1 MAFTCE
7 GLGCVR
13 GERWVFDGVD
23 FALAPGAAL
32 VLEGPNGSGK
42 SSLLRLAALLLK
54 PAAGRLIWDGR
65 DIAEDADAHRARLVY
80 VGHLDA
86 LKPAFTVV
94 ENLGFWAWLAGA
106 SSAAADAALERIGL
120 DYLADLP
127 ARFLSAGQRR
137 RLNLAR
143 LLLKPT
149 SLWLLDEPTASLDS
163 ESIRML
169 AEIATEHRARGGIVL
184 AATHVDLALTDAAT
198 LRLGRVRATA

>member
-1 MAFTCE
+1 MAFASE

-42 SSLLRLAALLLK
+42 SSLLRLAAVLLK
-54 PAAGRLIWDGR
+54 PASGRLTWDGR
-65 DIAEDADAHRARLVY
+65 DIAEDADTHRARLIY

-86 LKPAFTVV
+86 LKPAFTVA
-94 ENLGFWAWLAGA
+94 ENLGFWARLAGA
-106 SSAAADAALERIGL
+106 ENAATEAALERVGL
-120 DYLADLP
+120 GHLAELP

-143 LLLKPT
+143 LLLKPAP
-149 SLWLLDEPTASLDS
+149 LWLLDEPTTSLDS
-163 ESIRML
+163 ESIQTL
-169 AEIATEHRARGGIVL
+169 AEVVAEHRVRGGIVL
-184 AATHVDLALTDAAT
+184 AATHVDLALADSVK
-198 LRLGRVRATA
+198 LHLGRTRAAA

>member
-1 MAFTCE
+1 MSFAGR

-80 VGHLDA
+80 IGHLDA
-86 LKPAFTVV
+86 LKPAFTVT
-94 ENLGFWAWLAGA
+94 ENLAFWAQLVGA
-106 SSAAADAALERIGL
+106 ESGATDAALERIGL
-120 DYLADLP
+120 DHLADLP

-143 LLLKPT
+143 LLTRPVP
-149 SLWLLDEPTASLDS
+149 LWLLDEPTTSLDS
-163 ESIRML
+163 ASIKTL
-169 AEIATEHRARGGIVL
+169 AEIATEHRAQGGIVL